1 MSCKSK
7 KTQLILKWWRLVCDG
22 EEKMHIKSFW
32 KLTSHHTNTFKSSIF
47 NVLEQYISK
56 YRIEYINLFS
66 KMNPFIHVSSNPW
79 THSFAFFTKNIC
91 FHEWT
96 RLYAFSFI
104 HRFLHERIAYV
115 HNISLTSSNN
125 HFSEFQILNMY
136 LQQNFVYL
144 LDQQ

>member
-47 NVLEQYISK
+47 NVLEQY
-56 YRIEYINLFS
+56 RIEYINLFS

-96 RLYAFSFI
+96 RFYAFSFI

-115 HNISLTSSNN
+115 YNISLTSPFFRIPNL
-125 HFSEFQILNMY
+125 EYVLN